1 MLAVLGTLPPDP
13 QKYAFEFKWDG
24 VRAMCHCDA
33 GPRGGTP
40 RLRLFA
46 RSGIDITGRYPELHA
61 LADALGRPAVLDG
74 EIVALD
80 EDNRPSFARLQ
91 RRMHVSD
98 PRVSMRLSGIVPAWY
113 VLFDLLYLDGRDLT
127 RLPYTER
134 RAMLEEL
141 TLAGPSWNLT
151 PAQEGDGQAMLDV
164 ARQNRLEGIVAKRLD
179 SPYEFGR
186 RSPSWIKIKLVGR
199 DEFVVGGWV
208 PEKGNAATDRIG
220 ALLVGY
226 YDCRGVLHYAGSVG
240 AGLAVADQR
249 DLQRQLAKY
258 ATDRTPF
265 AEPVPKAGA
274 RFVRPELVTELEY
287 RRWPKGGLIQQ
298 AAYKGLR
305 TDKPAREVVRP
316 GDGET

>member
-13 QKYAFEFKWDG
+13 QRYAFEFKWDG
-24 VRAMCHCDA
+24 VRAMCHCDVA
-33 GPRGGTP
+33 GRSGGP
-40 RLRLFA
+40 QLRLFA
-46 RSGIDITGRYPELHA
+46 RSGIDITSRYPELHT
-61 LADALGRPAVLDG
+61 LADALGRPVVLDG

-80 EDNRPSFARLQ
+80 ENNRPSFARLQ
-91 RRMHVSD
+91 RRMHVTD
-98 PRVSMRLSGIVPAWY
+98 PRASVRLSGTVPACY

-141 TLAGPSWNLT
+141 TLAGPSWNVT
-151 PAQEGDGQAMLDV
+151 PAQEGEGQAMLDV

-179 SPYEFGR
+179 SPYELGR
-186 RSPSWIKIKLVGR
+186 RSPNWIKIKLVGR

-208 PEKGNAATDRIG
+208 PEKGNAASDRIG

-226 YDCRGVLHYAGSVG
+226 YDCHGVLHYAGSVG

-249 DLQRQLAKY
+249 GLQRQLARY
-258 ATDRTPF
+258 AADRTPF
-265 AEPVPKAGA
+265 TEAASKVGA
-274 RFVRPELVTELEY
+274 RFVRPELVAELEY

-305 TDKPAREVVRP
+305 TDKPAREVVRS
-316 GDGET
+316 DGET